1 VLPVEHAMHGLLVVL
16 LYNIMTGNNV
26 NKKILEFA
34 TKTKRISLAEAKDI
48 VLTWYEPFE
57 IWADKLYAGK
67 ISGREMESVAGPS
80 GDAVYD
86 YEAMGYMVLYD
97 FSVNDFRTIVWDN
110 VTKLKKDGITYYIK

>member
-1 VLPVEHAMHGLLVVL
+1 M
-16 LYNIMTGNNV
+16 NGNTV
-26 NKKILEFA
+26 NKKVLEFA
-34 TKTKRISLAEAKDI
+34 SKTKTISLAEAKDI
-48 VLTWYEPFE
+48 VLTWYEPFQ

-86 YEAMGYMVLYD
+86 YEAKGYMVLYD

-110 VTKLKKDGITYYIK
+110 VTKLKKDGITYYVR